1 MKKFAKYAGLMLV
14 YVGVLLLTAFYFTGL
29 SNDNVCNLL
38 GFFLI
43 VAGIIG
49 YVLTQKKQSKY

>member
-1 MKKFAKYAGLMLV
+1 MLV